1 MDNGVDLVCVH
12 VVLCSACSRIRRL
25 MPQVTINVFSI
36 LLTSIITYFYYWPA
50 YDYFFT
56 YLCYHGDHSYRQ
68 CGSELGVLMFFDL
81 SMADLGESMCWIR
94 GYWSFHACL

>member
-36 LLTSIITYFYYWPA
+36 LLTSII
-50 YDYFFT
+50 T